1 MSRVVLSIITALA
14 FSVGMAVAQS
24 AGSAG
29 AQGTQSGSPSNQG
42 TTGTSGMGRPD
53 GNNPNMGQGQ
63 DQNTTGNMNNSTK
76 GEKKLKGC
84 VQSQGGQTM
93 LETKKGKDIALTGQD
108 LSAHNGHEVEVKG
121 TWETAGGAG
130 MSQSSTGTS
139 ASGEKT
145 FNVTDVKM
153 ISETCSG
160 KTKGSS
166 MGTTPGA
173 GNSTGSST
181 GTTGSGTSSGSPGT
195 QPQ

>member
-1 MSRVVLSIITALA
+1 
-14 FSVGMAVAQS
+14 
-24 AGSAG
+24 
-29 AQGTQSGSPSNQG
+29 
-42 TTGTSGMGRPD
+42 MGRPD
-53 GNNPNMGQGQ
+53 SNNPNMGQGQ
-63 DQNTTGNMNNSTK
+63 QPNSTGSTNSSK

-93 LETKKGKDIALTGQD
+93 LETKKGKDVALTGQD

-121 TWETAGGAG
+121 TWESGGGAG
-130 MSQSSTGTS
+130 MSQSSTG

-153 ISETCSG
+153 ISESCGG
-160 KTKGSS
+160 KTKGSSSS

-181 GTTGSGTSSGSPGT
+181 GSTGSGASSGSPDTT
-195 QPQ
+195 QPK